1 MILMNNHGIIKFIF
15 LMNSNKS
22 GSYYLPLMCISLYFL
37 KYLILLFNIFTKVF
51 IISLLILIII
61 SFMWLLVWDVTCFYL
76 LLLSPKFLLISS
88 WMLFIFFS
96 THSSMLLKLLFYF
109 VLDIV
114 KFLLNFDL
122 KYQERKG

>member
-96 THSSMLLKLLFYF
+96 TYSSMLLKLLFYF

-122 KYQERKG
+122 KYQKRKG

>member
-22 GSYYLPLMCISLYFL
+22 VSYYLPLMCISLYFL